1 MGERIEVQIQRPMQL
16 PVLKDTWGMAS
27 GVSNGIPCEDKKA
40 SDTQE
45 GASPESPPS
54 PMVAQKFMYFDAVV
68 RNIHIRVFMSSW
80 RTDPFCYAIS
90 FYS

>member
-1 MGERIEVQIQRPMQL
+1 
-16 PVLKDTWGMAS
+16 MAS
-27 GVSNGIPCEDKKA
+27 GVSNGIPGEDKKA

-54 PMVAQKFMYFDAVV
+54 PMVAQKFMYFDTVF

-80 RTDPFCYAIS
+80 GTDPSMPPLFIPDNLPCEVC
-90 FYS
+90 FV